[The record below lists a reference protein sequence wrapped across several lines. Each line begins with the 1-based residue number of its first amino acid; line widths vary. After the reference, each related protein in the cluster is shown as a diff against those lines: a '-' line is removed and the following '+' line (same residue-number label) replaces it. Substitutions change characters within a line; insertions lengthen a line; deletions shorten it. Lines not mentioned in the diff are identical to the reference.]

1 MIGLGFSKGQAV
13 LAISSSPAHL
23 STHGGSLR
31 SQNRATSG
39 CHHRWMNTA
48 LLIHLWWQKQPRD
61 TQGRVPEKEDDF
73 LQSSFVCDHIT
84 IATYILYYAFF
95 FPVNHFNSC
104 ILCFT
109 SYDVISHYGIFLC
122 CVSPWRLTKKGV
134 TCRRITTCL
143 HMIESNYPAVVGI
156 CTVIFWNVAP
166 CGLVN
171 SCWYCSG
178 VYCVFKQY
186 KKTLDSEDRGKT
198 LLREV
203 GIYLSTGRNILE
215 GLYVQLK
222 AIWRYGVRRVC
233 WVGQGVQGGGPR
245 SSWGTIP
252 IFPGENE

>member
-1 MIGLGFSKGQAV
+1 MNEHCIANSFVVTKTTTRYAGTCPWKRRWFSAV
-13 LAISSSPAHL
+13 EFC
-23 STHGGSLR
+23 LR
-31 SQNRATSG
+31 SHNN
-39 CHHRWMNTA
+39 CN
-48 LLIHLWWQKQPRD
+48 IHTVL
-61 TQGRVPEKEDDF
+61 
-73 LQSSFVCDHIT
+73 C
-84 IATYILYYAFF
+84 FF

-156 CTVIFWNVAP
+156 CAVIFWNVAP

-222 AIWRYGVRRVC
+222 AIWRYGIRRVC